1 MGGVTLD
8 EQQQHAPLRIVP
20 HARTLRKARDQVKYM
35 VIDAVS
41 KL

>member
-8 EQQQHAPLRIVP
+8 EQQQHAPF
-20 HARTLRKARDQVKYM
+20 ARDQVKYM